1 MLHVWIID
9 NGKLGPFAADL
20 DQTVQRDLRGS

>member
-1 MLHVWIID
+1 VWIID

-20 DQTVQRDLRGS
+20 ETTVQKQLTGS